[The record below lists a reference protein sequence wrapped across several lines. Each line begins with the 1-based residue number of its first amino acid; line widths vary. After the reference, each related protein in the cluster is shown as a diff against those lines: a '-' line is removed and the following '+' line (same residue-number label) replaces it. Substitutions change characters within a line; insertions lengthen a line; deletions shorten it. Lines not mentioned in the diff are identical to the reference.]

1 MPGTQPN
8 SVRLAPAAAKA
19 IATKEPLPQPLEFFA
34 TYLPY
39 IVRRD
44 FISWAAVA
52 FAALHATHAGFA
64 ALVLGGLVSFVIL
77 TIDHVKLRSLR
88 RSIERRGMLLEAP

>member
-1 MPGTQPN
+1 MVVCEQ
-8 SVRLAPAAAKA
+8 V
-19 IATKEPLPQPLEFFA
+19 LPQPLEFIA

-44 FISWAAVA
+44 FICWAAVA
-52 FAALHATHAGFA
+52 FAALHITHVGFGT
-64 ALVLGGLVSFVIL
+64 LVLGGLITFVIV

-88 RSIERRGMLLEAP
+88 RSVVRRGMLLEAPR